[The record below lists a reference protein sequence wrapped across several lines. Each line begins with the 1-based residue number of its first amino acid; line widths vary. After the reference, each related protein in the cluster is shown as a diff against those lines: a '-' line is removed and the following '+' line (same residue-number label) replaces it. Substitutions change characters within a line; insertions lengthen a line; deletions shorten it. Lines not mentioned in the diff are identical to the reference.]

1 MWNLDV
7 HLTTNDMWPR
17 DRVWICLNNCFVK
30 ANSFFASKASDYP
43 YPIAEENVQFKVQT
57 EYLQVTHP
65 VTWKI
70 KLFEGFGERVGEQ
83 CCSLHVYLNSE
94 PGCMHANQLISGCWD
109 ALYSRLLLTSKN
121 SDIETLVCDIG
132 SGEIVFV
139 CVGLRFG
146 CRLFNF
152 LLWNFAHANWHQ
164 KTNGWTNEASPAA
177 FLVGLNHRII
187 VFLQLHV

>member
-1 MWNLDV
+1 MYIWLQMTCGLEIE
-7 HLTTNDMWPR
+7 HGF
-17 DRVWICLNNCFVK
+17 VWTIALLKQILSSHQKPQITLIRLLKKTYSSKFKLNTCRWLILWLERSSCLK
-30 ANSFFASKASDYP
+30 DLEK
-43 YPIAEENVQFKVQT
+43 
-57 EYLQVTHP
+57 
-65 VTWKI
+65 
-70 KLFEGFGERVGEQ
+70 GFGEQ

-152 LLWNFAHANWHQ
+152 LLWTFAHANWHQ